1 MEINNILKKNNKEE
15 TSPEEFLAIEIQES
29 RVKTAVWQVVD
40 NKPEITK
47 YGSVESWRDDESL
60 LLAVDKSLGTAL
72 RDSGSEPNKAI
83 FGLPEAWVKGEK
95 ISLSIQPK
103 IKDITKKLEIEA
115 VGFVVITE
123 AIIQQLKI
131 SEGIPPSLILLEL
144 NDTKVNVVV
153 IKLGHIV
160 GRQEVGRS
168 EDLGQD
174 VEEAL
179 ARIDVKQLPARILIV
194 NGSES
199 DVEQQLSSYPWQE
212 KLPFLH
218 LPKVEQPDSHFS
230 IQAVALAGG
239 VEAAKSMGIKMKS
252 KEKQEG
258 KDILPKKDSQTSF
271 VPDDITKSAHQD
283 QVDTTIDST
292 KGKATKTKVSKDSKG
307 IKTSLSM
314 LISKIKKIKPPKI
327 NLSFPKTN
335 IPKNWKIFT
344 PLIAIL
350 LIGISVLI
358 TYTQFLAADIKV
370 FVEPEKV
377 TKKLTLA
384 VSDQDD
390 DPSTLKASQQTIELE
405 DQGQTST
412 TGETLIGDPAT
423 GQVVLYNKTNSSKA
437 IEKGTLLASSNNVE
451 FTLDEDVNIAS
462 QSASTD
468 ESEVTTLV
476 PGQSTSS
483 VTAQQVGKEGNIDS
497 GAELSVGT
505 YPKTSILAKAKDGFS
520 GGYSETVK
528 SPNQEDLDRLL
539 KNVTDKIINQ
549 SKEKLTKPQKDG
561 QNTVPISSPEI
572 TDAQYDSSIGDPADK
587 LSLNLKA
594 KFTLLTYKDEDMSK
608 LLKDKIEEDIP
619 PGWKLRLEDT
629 KTEFINL
636 NSQEEPLIADFKI
649 EAQLTPDVPIS
660 DYQEQ
665 MKKMSVE
672 ETRRLLENIAGY
684 KRSQL
689 SISPNLPILRKYMP
703 PRAEK
708 INITIEP
715 I

>member
-1 MEINNILKKNNKEE
+1 MEINNILKKNNKDEM
-15 TSPEEFLAIEIQES
+15 SPEKFLAIEIQES
-29 RVKTAVWQVVD
+29 RVKTAVWQIVD
-40 NKPEITK
+40 NQPKIIN

-60 LLAVDKSLGTAL
+60 LLAVDKSLGSAL
-72 RDSGSEPNKAI
+72 KGLSSEPDKAI
-83 FGLPEAWVKGEK
+83 FGLPEAWVKGKK
-95 ISLSIQPK
+95 IALSIQPK

-153 IKLGHIV
+153 IKLGRVI

-179 ARIDVKQLPARILIV
+179 ARIDVKQLPSRILII

-199 DVEQQLSSYPWQE
+199 DAEQQLSSYPWQE
-212 KLPFLH
+212 KLPFIH
-218 LPKVEQPDSHFS
+218 LPKVEQPDSQLT
-230 IQAVALAGG
+230 IQSVALAGG
-239 VEAAKSMGIKMKS
+239 IEAAKSMGIKISDK
-252 KEKQEG
+252 K
-258 KDILPKKDSQTSF
+258 IKKDKNKSNTKHKQNSF
-271 VPDDITKSAHQD
+271 ISDDITKSSHQD
-283 QVDTTIDST
+283 QESEPDDEVKKIKDTQDR
-292 KGKATKTKVSKDSKG
+292 KG
-307 IKTSLSM
+307 IKTYSSILVN
-314 LISKIKKIKPPKI
+314 KIKNFKRPSV
-327 NLSFPKTN
+327 NFSFPKTN
-335 IPKNWKIFT
+335 ISKTWKILA
-344 PLIAIL
+344 PLIIL
-350 LIGISVLI
+350 LLMGIGTLI
-358 TYTQFLAADIKV
+358 IYMQFLTANIKV

-377 TKKLTLA
+377 TKRLTIDI
-384 VSDQDD
+384 SDQGSGN
-390 DPSTLKASQQTIELE
+390 STLKAGQQSISLE
-405 DQGQTST
+405 GQGEIST
-412 TGETLIGDPAT
+412 TGETLIGNPAK
-423 GQVVLYNKTNSSKA
+423 GQVVLYNKTNSSKV
-437 IEKGTLLASSNNVE
+437 IEKGAILATSNNIE
-451 FTLDEDVNIAS
+451 YTLDEEVEIAS
-462 QSASTD
+462 QTASTD
-468 ESEVTTLV
+468 ESEITTLV
-476 PGQSTSS
+476 PGQSTTS
-483 VTAQQVGKEGNIDS
+483 VTAEQVGEEGNISS
-497 GAELSVGT
+497 GTELSVDT
-505 YPKTSILAKAKDGFS
+505 YPKTSVLAKANDDFS

-539 KNVTDKIINQ
+539 KNVTEEIISQ
-549 SKEKLTKPQKDG
+549 SKEKLNKTQKDG

-572 TDAQYDSSIGDPADK
+572 TDAQYSVEAGDPADN

-594 KFTLLTYKDEDMSK
+594 EFTLLTYKDEDMVN
-608 LLKDKIEEDIP
+608 LLKNKIRDDIP

-629 KTEFINL
+629 TTEFIAL
-636 NSQEEPLIADFKI
+636 NSQDNSLTADVKI
-649 EAQLTPDVPIS
+649 EAQLTPDVPIA

-665 MKKMSVE
+665 MKKMSAR

-689 SISPNLPILRKYMP
+689 IISPNLPILRRYMP